1 MESQKHNWKYCQ
13 KMNLTK
19 KVTCLAILFVILLL
33 EYIDNLNNRYRFRDH
48 HTIGRITGTSF
59 PAFIVREYKEGKR
72 SFTGDHTDILL
83 IEFREIPSDAFY
95 KSLDSL
101 INEPNSGWSVSE
113 NQYSYSIVWGNGF
126 PVPKGENDED
136 DGFINITLEKG
147 KKLAKISYG
156 SW

>member
-1 MESQKHNWKYCQ
+1 MSTSKRY
-13 KMNLTK
+13 
-19 KVTCLAILFVILLL
+19 TCLAILFVIILL

-83 IEFREIPSDAFY
+83 IEFREIPSDVFY

-101 INEPNSGWSVSE
+101 INESNSGWSVSE

-126 PVPKGENDED
+126 PAPKGENDED
-136 DGFINITLEKG
+136 DCFINITLEKG